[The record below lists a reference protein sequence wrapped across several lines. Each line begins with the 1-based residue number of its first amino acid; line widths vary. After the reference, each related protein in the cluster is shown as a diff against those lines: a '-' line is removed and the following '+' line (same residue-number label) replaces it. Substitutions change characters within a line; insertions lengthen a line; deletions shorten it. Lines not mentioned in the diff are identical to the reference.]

1 MTAAAT
7 MASVDEDEADEADK
21 GDKSDSTDVVG
32 VPAPIEVKSTLT
44 LTSEDATGFD
54 KDGDASQDTL
64 KESVAVSVINK
75 APDDDLQAPGESAST
90 GVKKGDRLQRIA
102 ERLEILAGDS
112 EWLPGSDDC
121 LANLEALTAEIEA
134 KGHPPDNNL
143 PKVPETKDSSTDV
156 VKVPTASQIVTK
168 STLTLTAEDAQGE
181 RRVVR

>member
-21 GDKSDSTDVVG
+21 GDKSDSIDDWGSWTANRDKADEAG
-32 VPAPIEVKSTLT
+32 K
-44 LTSEDATGFD
+44 ATGFD